1 MSLRLLTPLAIWLWG
16 TETVDFLPTWIEG
29 ARVYAGFWRRLGA
42 AVVDMLVFLPFFY
55 LSQKLQ
61 GFTIPTETLVV
72 AVELALFSFYSV
84 YFNYRYGGTLGKLAV
99 RIRVTRPDGSKI
111 GFKEAFLRSVV
122 DIGFA
127 VLAITARI
135 LAISQV
141 DADHYLVA
149 GFRERYELL
158 LPLYPAWYAFVSSTA
173 TVWVWS
179 ELFVLLLNERKR
191 ALHDFIAGTVV
202 IHREYAEL
210 GASDERA
217 I

>member
-1 MSLRLLTPLAIWLWG
+1 MFLRLQTQLALWLWG
-16 TETVDFLPTWIEG
+16 TEKVDFLPILIEG
-29 ARVYAGFWRRLGA
+29 ASVYAGFRTRLLASLIDG
-42 AVVDMLVFLPFFY
+42 LVLVLFFY
-55 LSQKLQ
+55 LSKTLQ
-61 GFTIPTETLVV
+61 GFTIPTTILVM
-72 AVELALFSFYSV
+72 AVFLAFYPFYSV

-111 GFKEAFLRSVV
+111 GLREAFLRSVV

-127 VLAITARI
+127 VLAITAEI

-141 DADHYLVA
+141 DADQYLVA
-149 GFRERYELL
+149 GMWERAQLL
-158 LPLYPAWYAFVSSTA
+158 LPLYPAWTAYVKDGSSA
-173 TVWVWS
+173 WVWS